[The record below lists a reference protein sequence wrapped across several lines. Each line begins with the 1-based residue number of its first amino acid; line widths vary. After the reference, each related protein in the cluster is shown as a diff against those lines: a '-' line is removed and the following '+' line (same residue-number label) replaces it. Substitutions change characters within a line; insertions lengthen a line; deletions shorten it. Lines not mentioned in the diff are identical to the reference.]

1 MRHRHSADAAFRDET
16 LSFILAYLPVQQMPP
31 SLSLLLNFP
40 NALITAHQAFLT
52 REALGEIARVT
63 TASILQ
69 LAAGEASPVW
79 LEGTLLA

>member
-1 MRHRHSADAAFRDET
+1 
-16 LSFILAYLPVQQMPP
+16 
-31 SLSLLLNFP
+31 LLLNFP